1 VASAIGSVCLRGLDL
16 FYTRNGVRV
25 VR

>member
-1 VASAIGSVCLRGLDL
+1 VASAIGSVCLRGLG

-25 VR
+25 IR